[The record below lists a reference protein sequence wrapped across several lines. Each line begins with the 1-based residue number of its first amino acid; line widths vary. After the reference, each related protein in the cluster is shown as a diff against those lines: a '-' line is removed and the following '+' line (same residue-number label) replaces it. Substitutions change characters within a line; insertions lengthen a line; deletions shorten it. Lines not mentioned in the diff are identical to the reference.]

1 MNALIDA
8 AFARARTTMLAMLA
22 IVLAGTAARIAVPV
36 ASQPD
41 VQTPFF
47 RVSLVHEGISPEDA
61 ERLLAMPLEI
71 ELRALEGI
79 EEIRAVAFEGGAS
92 VSTRFSA
99 GQDLDQTLL
108 DVREAVDRARPELPG
123 TAEEPVIRR
132 STTEEDPILQVNLMG
147 ADVPERMLYDLALE
161 LRDRIEL
168 IPGVMDARLQG
179 HREELLE
186 VLIDPEAMDA
196 WEISLGQ
203 LIATLPRN
211 NRLIAA
217 GSLDRGEGRFS
228 IKVPSVIEE
237 AEDLFD
243 LPLEVNGD
251 TVVTLGD
258 VATVRRAFKDPTG
271 YARFNGARSI
281 ALTIV
286 KRPDANMID
295 VSNQVKAAVDA
306 RRPGLPAG
314 VDVLYSRDEAPLA
327 QRQVTELQ
335 GNILT
340 ALALVMTVV
349 VAALGIRSALIV
361 GLAIPVSFLFSLIVV
376 YLFGYSFNFVV
387 MFGMLLGLG
396 MLIDGAIVVT
406 EDADRMM
413 GGGADPRA
421 AWARAAKRMFWPV
434 TASVVTT
441 LAAFLPLMFW
451 PGVSGRFMRYL
462 PVTVFAVLSGSL
474 LYALVFGPVL
484 GALFGRS
491 GGRGGAAAVT
501 SGRPASDP
509 PARIGALTAWYAR
522 LLAVTTRWS
531 GATVAIVVLGVV
543 AVSAAWGLF
552 GRGMIFFTEEGDQ
565 WGQVRVRAQG
575 NFSAGEVD
583 PLVREVEDRVMRVRG
598 VRNVTTVTS
607 TPGVGGRD
615 LIGNIDVE
623 MHGRNVA
630 GRDTA
635 SILEEVRQ
643 HTRSLAGI
651 EVEVRGRNLG
661 PVNRRPLELE
671 LASHDRALL
680 DPAMARIREY
690 METRVG
696 GLRDVSDT
704 GPAPGIEWN
713 LDVDRARAAL
723 YGADVMDVGIAAQLL
738 TNGIKIGE
746 YRPARSDDALDI
758 RVRYPAEW
766 RRLGMLDELRVVT
779 GNGLV
784 PLSNFV
790 RWGAAPRVDSIERL
804 NGIPVEYVRAGTAPG
819 VLPGDKVREI
829 TAWLEAQALDPALNV
844 RFRGVNEEQSDAIGF
859 VGVAFLLSL
868 LLMFILLVTQFNS
881 FYQAVLILFAVVLS
895 TAGVLLGLLIT
906 GSPFSA
912 VLTGIGVVALAGI
925 VVNNNIVLIDTYNRL
940 RRRYPETDP
949 VALIVRTGTLRL
961 RPVMLTAVTTVCGLL
976 PLAANLSVDLVN
988 RKIEYGGPVSSFWA
1002 PLSQAIVAGL
1012 TFATLLTLLATPAML
1027 ALPHQLGALLGAGRR
1042 KWAAR

>member
-22 IVLAGTAARIAVPV
+22 IVLAGTAARIALPV

-79 EEIRAVAFEGGAS
+79 EEIRAFAFEGGAV
-92 VSTRFSA
+92 VSTRFGA

-108 DVREAVDRARPELPG
+108 EVREAVARARPELPG

-132 STTEEDPILQVNLMG
+132 STTEEDPILQVNLTG
-147 ADVPERMLYDLALE
+147 AGVPERMLYDLALE

-168 IPGVMDARLQG
+168 IPGVMDAGLRG

-281 ALTIV
+281 ALAIV
-286 KRPDANMID
+286 KRPDANMVE

-314 VDVLYSRDEAPLA
+314 VDVLYSLDEAPLA
-327 QRQVTELQ
+327 QQQVTELQ

-406 EDADRMM
+406 EDADRRM
-413 GGGADPRA
+413 GGGVDPRA

-491 GGRGGAAAVT
+491 GGRGGGHV
-501 SGRPASDP
+501 RPARDRP
-509 PARIGALTAWYAR
+509 PARVGSLTAWYAR

-531 GATVAIVVLGVV
+531 GATAAIVVLGVA
-543 AVSAAWGLF
+543 AVFATWGLF

-565 WGQVRVRAQG
+565 WGQVRVRALG
-575 NFSAGEVD
+575 NFSAGEAD
-583 PLVREVEDRVMRVRG
+583 RLVREVEDRLMRVDG

-615 LIGNIDVE
+615 LIGNINVE
-623 MHGRNVA
+623 MYGRNVA

-635 SILEEVRQ
+635 SILEEIRER
-643 HTRSLAGI
+643 TRSLAGI
-651 EVEVRGRNLG
+651 EVEVRGRDLG
-661 PVNRRPLELE
+661 PVNRRPLEIE

-680 DPAMARIREY
+680 DPAMARIRDY

-713 LDVDRARAAL
+713 LDVDRAQAAL

-738 TNGIKIGE
+738 TNGIRIGE

-829 TAWLEAQALDPALNV
+829 TAWLDAQAFDPALDI

-859 VGVAFLLSL
+859 VGVAFILSL

-906 GSPFSA
+906 GRPFSA

-940 RRRYPETDP
+940 RREHPETDP

-976 PLAANLSVDLVN
+976 PLAANLSVDLIN
-988 RKIEYGGPVSSFWA
+988 RKVEYGGPVSSFWT

>member
-1 MNALIDA
+1 
-8 AFARARTTMLAMLA
+8 MLAMLA
-22 IVLAGTAARIAVPV
+22 IVLAGTAARIAMPV

-41 VQTPFF
+41 VQAPFF

-79 EEIRAVAFEGGAS
+79 EEIRAAAFEGGAV

-108 DVREAVDRARPELPG
+108 DVREAVDRARPEMPG

-132 STTEEDPILQVNLMG
+132 STTEEDPILRVNLMG

-179 HREELLE
+179 HHEELLE

-196 WEISLGQ
+196 YEISLGQ

-286 KRPDANMID
+286 KRPDANMVD

-314 VDVLYSRDEAPLA
+314 VDVLYSRDEAPLV
-327 QRQVTELQ
+327 QQQVTELQ

-376 YLFGYSFNFVV
+376 YSFGYSFNFVV
-387 MFGMLLGLG
+387 MFGLLLGLG

-406 EDADRMM
+406 EHADRMM
-413 GGGADPRA
+413 GGGFDPRT

-491 GGRGGAAAVT
+491 GGRGGAVAVA
-501 SGRPASDP
+501 SGRPAIGP
-509 PARIGALTAWYAR
+509 PARIGPLTAWYAR

-531 GATVAIVVLGVV
+531 GATAAIVVLGVV
-543 AVSAAWGLF
+543 AIFAAWGLF

-565 WGQVRVRAQG
+565 WGQVRVLAQG
-575 NFSAGEVD
+575 NFSAGEAD
-583 PLVREVEDRVMRVRG
+583 LLVREVEDRVMQVDG

-607 TPGVGGRD
+607 TPGGGGRD

-643 HTRSLAGI
+643 RTRSLAGI
-651 EVEVRGRNLG
+651 VVEVRGRNLG
-661 PVNRRPLELE
+661 PVNRRPLEIE

-704 GPAPGIEWN
+704 RPAPGIEWN
-713 LDVDRARAAL
+713 LDVDRAQAAL
-723 YGADVMDVGIAAQLL
+723 YGADVTHVGIAAQLL
-738 TNGIKIGE
+738 TNGIRIGE

-819 VLPGDKVREI
+819 VPLGDKVREI
-829 TAWLEAQALDPALNV
+829 TAWLDAQAFDPALKI

-859 VGVAFLLSL
+859 VGVAFVLSL

-881 FYQAVLILFAVVLS
+881 FYQAVLILLAVVLS

-906 GSPFSA
+906 GSAFSA

-940 RRRYPETDP
+940 RRKYPETDP
-949 VALIVRTGTLRL
+949 VALIVRTGALRL

-988 RKIEYGGPVSSFWA
+988 RKIEYGGPVSSFWT
-1002 PLSQAIVAGL
+1002 PLSQAIVSGL

-1027 ALPHQLGALLGAGRR
+1027 ALPHQLGALIGAGRR